1 MQLAAQRRIVISM
14 RIEHET
20 NGEWHIGWEVGVC
33 TYEDDYGRIIS
44 KSATH
49 RHPFGTEYAEVDE
62 NILD

>member
-1 MQLAAQRRIVISM
+1 M
-14 RIEHET
+14 RIEHEID
-20 NGEWHIGWEVGVC
+20 GEWHIGWEVGVC

-62 NILD
+62 NSLD